1 MSIFCRRPSG
11 GAWANLFS
19 AAHRAAQTRA
29 ICRLLIQK
37 ESWHAPESGLKSRFR
52 WGRWINDIG
61 RYRDVLRLGLVRIVV
76 ELFERF
82 LAIFE
87 DDSAA
92 EYAISRFSAFCD
104 LRRLGWER
112 RIGRN
117 DFFIWDFF
125 GDFVPEINFRV
136 TRRVGIKIRY

>member
-1 MSIFCRRPSG
+1 M
-11 GAWANLFS
+11 
-19 AAHRAAQTRA
+19 
-29 ICRLLIQK
+29 
-37 ESWHAPESGLKSRFR
+37 KSRFK

-61 RYRDVLRLGLVRIVV
+61 RYRDVLRLGLVRVVV

-92 EYAISRFSAFCD
+92 EYAITGFPAFCD
-104 LRRLGWER
+104 LRRLGWKR

-136 TRRVGIKIRY
+136 TRRIGIKIRY